1 MANVIEQSLWE
12 VGVYQIETS
21 DAILGGVNGIANRQA
36 LQLANRTLWLKDQV
50 LGLGSGKQAADAT
63 LTALAGLTTS
73 ADKLIY
79 ATGVD
84 TFALTPLTAFIRT
97 LLDDEDAA
105 AARATLGAAP
115 LASPSLTGTPT
126 VPTAA
131 DGTNTTQIASTA
143 FVQSAV
149 GGYLSKSVIGGTV
162 TLSDLEA
169 SNPVIGFSG
178 ALTSNLVVV
187 VPTTVKRL
195 WAIYNATSGAF
206 TLTVKT
212 ASGSGVTVAQG
223 RRNLVYTDGSN
234 VYDGFNDFESIA
246 MTGTPTAPTAVVGTS
261 TTTVAT
267 TAFVNAEIAA
277 DRPFEA
283 TAANIKMDG
292 AQSVGSL
299 NTVAR
304 GDHVHPTDI
313 SRAPLASPALT
324 GTPTAPTAAAGT
336 NNTQIATTA
345 FVQTGL
351 SGKFDKTGGVVAG
364 ALKAQYANDWVGF
377 IADNPTEGKS
387 TYFEGQVAGIPR
399 GGVQVMPAAAGAGE
413 YFTSIRVTPAGAT
426 NIDRRVGGLD
436 VYANGLFAN
445 AYGWLHDYF
454 MRRSDC
460 VTNWYP
466 SHYAGAQT
474 FKIRNLNLMITT
486 MRVDALG
493 ADTTL
498 NLPEAYTGVAHVIGS
513 DAWSGKNVVA
523 SCMVSGTQIRVFA
536 GPSTNCTFMIIGFKN
551 NI

>member
-36 LQLANRTLWLKDQV
+36 LQLANRTLWLKNQIAD
-50 LGLGSGKQAADAT
+50 LGTNKQPVDAT
-63 LTALAGLTTS
+63 LTALANLTTA
-73 ADKLIY
+73 ADQIPY
-79 ATGVD
+79 ATGAD
-84 TFALTPLTAFIRT
+84 TFAMTPLTLFART
-97 LLDDEDAA
+97 LLDDANAA
-105 AARATLGAAP
+105 AALSTLGAAP
-115 LASPSLTGTPT
+115 A
-126 VPTAA
+126 
-131 DGTNTTQIASTA
+131 
-143 FVQSAV
+143 
-149 GGYLSKSVIGGTV
+149 
-162 TLSDLEA
+162 
-169 SNPVIGFSG
+169 
-178 ALTSNLVVV
+178 
-187 VPTTVKRL
+187 
-195 WAIYNATSGAF
+195 
-206 TLTVKT
+206 
-212 ASGSGVTVAQG
+212 
-223 RRNLVYTDGSN
+223 
-234 VYDGFNDFESIA
+234 
-246 MTGTPTAPTAVVGTS
+246 
-261 TTTVAT
+261 
-267 TAFVNAEIAA
+267 
-277 DRPFEA
+277 
-283 TAANIKMDG
+283 
-292 AQSVGSL
+292 
-299 NTVAR
+299 
-304 GDHVHPTDI
+304 
-313 SRAPLASPALT
+313 ASPALT

-377 IADNPTEGKS
+377 VADNPTEGKS
-387 TYFEGQVAGIPR
+387 TYFDGQVAGIPR
-399 GGVQVMPAAAGAGE
+399 GGVQVMPATTGAGE
-413 YFTSIRVTPAGAT
+413 YFTSIRATPPGAT
-426 NIDRRVGGLD
+426 NADRRVGGLD
-436 VYANGLFAN
+436 VYATGLFAN

-466 SHYAGAQT
+466 SHYVGAQT

-513 DAWSGKNVVA
+513 DAWSGKNAVA

>member
-1 MANVIEQSLWE
+1 MANVTEQSLWE

-149 GGYLSKSVIGGTV
+149 SGYLSKSVIGGTV

-178 ALTSNLVVV
+178 TLTSNLVVV

-195 WAIYNATSGAF
+195 WAVYNATSGAF

-212 ASGSGVTVAQG
+212 ATGSGVTVAQG
-223 RRNLVYTDGSN
+223 KRNLVYTDGTN
-234 VYDGFNDFESIA
+234 VYDGFNDFENIA
-246 MTGTPTAPTAVVGTS
+246 LTGVPTAPTAATGTN
-261 TTTVAT
+261 TTQVAT

-277 DRPFEA
+277 DRPFES
-283 TAANIKMDG
+283 TLANIKMDG

-304 GDHVHPTDI
+304 GDHVHPTDT

-324 GTPTAPTAAAGT
+324 GIPTAPTASTGT
-336 NNTQIATTA
+336 RSTQLATTA
-345 FVQTGL
+345 FV
-351 SGKFDKTGGVVAG
+351 G
-364 ALKAQYANDWVGF
+364 AECQIAAPVGSVYTF
-377 IADNPTEGKS
+377 
-387 TYFEGQVAGIPR
+387 
-399 GGVQVMPAAAGAGE
+399 
-413 YFTSIRVTPAGAT
+413 AGAT
-426 NIDRRVGGLD
+426 VPTGWLKCNGALLSRTT
-436 VYANGLFAN
+436 YASLFAVIGTT
-445 AYGWLHDYF
+445 YGAGDGSTTFALPDLRGEFVRGVDDGRGVDAGRTLGSAQAATRVIRDWWSDNGTGKDALAWNGSAVVCDYDGSIERVIDAF
-454 MRRSDC
+454 VPTWNGTKNPD
-460 VTNWYP
+460 TW
-466 SHYAGAQT
+466 
-474 FKIRNLNLMITT
+474 I
-486 MRVDALG
+486 RVD
-493 ADTTL
+493 
-498 NLPEAYTGVAHVIGS
+498 GVRARPR
-513 DAWSGKNVVA
+513 NVA
-523 SCMVSGTQIRVFA
+523 MHY
-536 GPSTNCTFMIIGFKN
+536 IIKY
-551 NI
+551 

>member
-131 DGTNTTQIASTA
+131 DGTNTAQIASTA

-149 GGYLSKSVIGGTV
+149 GGYLSKSVTGGTV

-178 ALTSNLVVV
+178 TLTSNLVVV

-212 ASGSGVTVAQG
+212 ATGSGVTVAQG
-223 RRNLVYTDGSN
+223 KRNLVYTDGTN
-234 VYDGFNDFESIA
+234 VYDGFNDFENIA
-246 MTGTPTAPTAVVGTS
+246 LTGVPTAPTAATGTN
-261 TTTVAT
+261 TTQIAT
-267 TAFVNAEIAA
+267 TAFVNAEIEA

-283 TAANIKMDG
+283 TLANIKMDG

-304 GDHVHPTDI
+304 GDHVHPTDT

-324 GTPTAPTAAAGT
+324 GTPTAPTPALGT
-336 NNTQIATTA
+336 NSTQIATMA
-345 FVQTGL
+345 AVQAELSAQEYVSPDFV
-351 SGKFDKTGGVVAG
+351 FAGGGTVSI
-364 ALKAQYANDWVGF
+364 NHTF
-377 IADNPTEGKS
+377 
-387 TYFEGQVAGIPR
+387 GIPR
-399 GGVQVMPAAAGAGE
+399 LLNIYGRCINANNGYSVGEIVVLNPTVQFDWDV
-413 YFTSIRVTPAGAT
+413 GAT
-426 NIDRRVGGLD
+426 QGLQ
-436 VYANGLFAN
+436 VVLANNTVSL
-445 AYGWLHDYF
+445 L
-454 MRRSDC
+454 
-460 VTNWYP
+460 
-466 SHYAGAQT
+466 
-474 FKIRNLNLMITT
+474 
-486 MRVDALG
+486 
-493 ADTTL
+493 
-498 NLPEAYTGVAHVIGS
+498 IGS
-513 DAWSGKNVVA
+513 DVLLRNKSANGKYVSMSPVDWKIFVVLH
-523 SCMVSGTQIRVFA
+523 
-536 GPSTNCTFMIIGFKN
+536 K
-551 NI
+551 

>member
-115 LASPSLTGTPT
+115 LASPALTDTPT

-187 VPTTVKRL
+187 VPATVKRL

-304 GDHVHPTDI
+304 GDHVHPTDT

-324 GTPTAPTAAAGT
+324 GIPTAPTASTGT
-336 NNTQIATTA
+336 RSTQLATTA
-345 FVQTGL
+345 FVGAESQIAAPTG
-351 SGKFDKTGGVVAG
+351 SVYTFAGSTVPTGWLKCNG
-364 ALKAQYANDWVGF
+364 ALLSRTTYASLFAVIGTTYGAGDGSTTFALPDLRGEFVRGVDDGRGVDAGRVLGSAQAGQNASHTHTANTSPAGGHSHAF
-377 IADNPTEGKS
+377 ENLARIADADRGS
-387 TYFEGQVAGIPR
+387 TASLWSIDSSVTQT
-399 GGVQVMPAAAGAGE
+399 
-413 YFTSIRVTPAGAT
+413 TSA
-426 NIDRRVGGLD
+426 VGD
-436 VYANGLFAN
+436 HTHA
-445 AYGWLHDYF
+445 
-454 MRRSDC
+454 
-460 VTNWYP
+460 
-466 SHYAGAQT
+466 
-474 FKIRNLNLMITT
+474 IT
-486 MRVDALG
+486 VDASG
-493 ADTTL
+493 G
-498 NLPEAYTGVAHVIGS
+498 NESRPRNVAMHY
-513 DAWSGKNVVA
+513 
-523 SCMVSGTQIRVFA
+523 
-536 GPSTNCTFMIIGFKN
+536 IIKY
-551 NI
+551 